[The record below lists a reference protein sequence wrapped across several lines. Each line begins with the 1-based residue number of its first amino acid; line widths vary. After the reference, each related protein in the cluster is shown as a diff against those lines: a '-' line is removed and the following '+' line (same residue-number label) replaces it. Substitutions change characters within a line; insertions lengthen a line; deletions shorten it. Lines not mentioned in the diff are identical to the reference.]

1 MFSLGCVQSMRC
13 HTDTCPTGVAPQ
25 SPARQRGLVIPEKA
39 ERVAR
44 FQQSTLSA
52 LHDIVVACGLNSPDE
67 FTPDGLR
74 QRISAVEMRSFDEL
88 YPFVEPGELLEGAR
102 DPRLA
107 RWWAQA
113 DATSFK
119 RQIA

>member
-1 MFSLGCVQSMRC
+1 MGWGMPHPMRS
-13 HTDTCPTGVAPQ
+13 PQ
-25 SPARQRGLVIPEKA
+25 SKPEITPRARTLT
-39 ERVAR
+39 

>member
-1 MFSLGCVQSMRC
+1 VQSMRC
-13 HTDTCPTGVAPQ
+13 HTDTCPTGVATQ

-44 FQQSTLSA
+44 FQRATLDA
-52 LHDIVVACGLNSPDE
+52 LHDIVVSAGLSSPDE

-74 QRISAVEMRSFDEL
+74 QRINAAEMRSIDEI
-88 YPFVEPGELLEGAR
+88 YPFVEPGELIAGAR

-107 RWWAQA
+107 NWWRIA
-113 DATSFK
+113 DPDSFA
-119 RQIA
+119 RRT